1 MALDNTAEAAVKST
15 SAPKTSDARCLTY
28 TAIFT
33 ALTCVLSQ
41 FNIPM
46 PAGVPMT
53 LQTLIIPIAG
63 IILGAKWG
71 TVSTLI
77 YLLLGAIGI
86 PVFAG
91 GTAGIGVL
99 FGMTG
104 GFLVSFPLLP
114 FTAGLFSRKNNKA
127 ATAIGLI
134 LGAVLNYAVG
144 TIWFVVAAPS
154 TFSAAFTACVLP
166 FIPTAIIKIIAAE
179 ILGLYLKKV
188 LTKAGLAL

>member
-1 MALDNTAEAAVKST
+1 MALDNTAASLEKT
-15 SAPKTSDARCLTY
+15 SAANKSNVRCLTY

-41 FNIPM
+41 LSIPM

-77 YLLLGAIGI
+77 YLLLGAVGI

-91 GTAGIGVL
+91 GTAGVGVL

-104 GFLVSFPLLP
+104 GFLVSFPLLSL
-114 FTAGLFSRKNNKA
+114 FAGLGSRKNNKA
-127 ATAIGLI
+127 AAAIGLI
-134 LGAVLNYAVG
+134 LGAVLNYLVG

>member
-1 MALDNTAEAAVKST
+1 MSLDNTVEITNNAPAAKKSNV
-15 SAPKTSDARCLTY
+15 RCLTY

-33 ALTCVLSQ
+33 ALICVLSQ
-41 FNIPM
+41 LSIPM

-71 TVSTLI
+71 TISTLI
-77 YLLLGAIGI
+77 YLLLGAVGI

-91 GTAGIGVL
+91 GTAGFGVL

-104 GFLVSFPLLP
+104 GFLISFPLMALC
-114 FTAGLFSRKNNKA
+114 AGLGSRKNNKA

-134 LGAVLNYAVG
+134 LGAVLNYAIG

-154 TFSAAFTACVLP
+154 DFASAFTACVLP
-166 FIPTAIIKIIAAE
+166 FIPTAIIKIIGAE